1 MNNIRII
8 AWHEYLVN
16 VRRGGFIFTTLLFP
30 ALGVIGLIV
39 ATFFSGQASSFFQN
53 QFEPGVQLVGV
64 VDHSGLFTPI
74 PDRFARQLAAFPD
87 EASAKRALLDKQIT
101 AYIVIPEDYVTSGGL
116 TAYSRGGFNSAIAV
130 DRDVLNPFLLHGLL
144 SGQVDDS
151 VLKRA
156 TDPGQLTRVTLDDQG
171 QPTFGDGSNPFSFV
185 AGFIASYAISIL
197 LFMSIFISSNYLLRS
212 VSEEK
217 ENRVM
222 EVVLSSVSAREL
234 LAGKVAGLGALGLT
248 QVGVWLLSGVLISG
262 GLGALVIGAIAVL
275 NPGVLAL
282 VLVYF
287 VLGYLLYGTLM
298 ATAGS
303 IGTSMRESQQI
314 AGLFSFAAALP
325 WMINGFI
332 IANPNMILAR
342 ILSWFPLSAPM
353 MMMLRLPYGDIPM
366 IDVVGSI
373 AVLALTV
380 PLVVWG
386 GAKIFRA
393 SLLMYGK
400 RPALRQIV
408 RVLREA

>member
-30 ALGVIGLIV
+30 ALGVIGLLV
-39 ATFFSGQASSFFQN
+39 ATFFSGQASRFFEN
-53 QFEPGVQLVGV
+53 QFGPSVQLVGV

-74 PDRFARQLAAFPD
+74 PPKFARQLVALPD
-87 EASAKRALLDKQIT
+87 EAAAKRALLEKQIT
-101 AYIVIPEDYVTSGGL
+101 AYVVIPADYVASGGL
-116 TAYSRGGFNSAIAV
+116 TAYSLGGFNSAIAV
-130 DRDVLNPFLLHGLL
+130 DRDTLNPFLLQGLL
-144 SGQVDDS
+144 SGQVDDA
-151 VLKRA
+151 VLQRA
-156 TDPGQLTRVTLDDQG
+156 TDPGSLTRVTLDDQG
-171 QPTFGDGSNPFSFV
+171 QPTRDDGSNPFSFI
-185 AGFIASYAISIL
+185 AGFVASYAISIL

-234 LAGKVAGLGALGLT
+234 LAGKVVGLGALGLT
-248 QVGVWLLSGVLISG
+248 QVGVWLLAGVLISG
-262 GLGALVIGAIAVL
+262 GLGALVVGAIAVL

-287 VLGYLLYGTLM
+287 VLGYLLFGTLM

-353 MMMLRLPYGDIPM
+353 MMMLRLPYGDIPV
-366 IDVVGSI
+366 IDIVGSI
-373 AVLALTV
+373 AVLVLTV

-400 RPALRQIV
+400 RPAVRQIW